1 MKINN
6 IKWFTGSLMTV
17 ALAAGISA
25 CSDDHFDITSDATS
39 KQTIWKTIQ
48 ADERLS
54 EFADI
59 LQNVYY
65 SKNEQKTTPETYAD
79 LLNNAQ
85 TFTVWAPTNGSFN
98 YNYYKGLIESGIRDS
113 IYKVE
118 QELLRNN
125 MTRYSRSAI
134 GTGSA
139 KVNLLNNKSA
149 WLNFDEG
156 TFQGIAM
163 TEPNVRVSNGALH
176 ILAQPTKYLPNLY
189 EYLDTRDDLSG
200 MNEFIKKYQKTEF
213 DEYASTQGPT
223 IDGKI
228 TWVDSVTTTSND
240 YTSYYLR
247 AFLER
252 EDSNYA
258 AILLTNDA
266 WDEVLEKTQQY
277 FKRAK
282 SYKQDFHTTSETGG
296 DATYSKETTFTD
308 EELDS
313 LVNFAS
319 KNVIC
324 RELVFNANWQYRN
337 VPIATLDDIKKLD
350 EQGDSLYSTIDRK
363 FKKKGTLTA
372 EDRAM
377 RAIEIDS
384 YADMFGNVEPVT
396 LSNGYAYIVDKFP
409 YPYTIYAPTLDQLN
423 LEYAD
428 TKTINENRSGFTS
441 LTYINPT
448 VTIGEEEIQPDS
460 TFKYRIYKAVNKS
473 SSSNPKVDF
482 MLSSVQSCKYDIY
495 VVVNYNTDLE
505 KPNKFSVSISYDKMA
520 DDKQSKRVKNEK
532 FKNPSEDA
540 VDAQGDSLYNT
551 NNFVNRGVHFN
562 AYGNVDYTDTI
573 CVAKDFEFPVCY
585 DGLGDNAYPVIE
597 IESKPKSTEKEYCRE
612 LWINSIIMKP
622 KEW

>member
-25 CSDDHFDITSDATS
+25 CSDEHFDITSDATS

-48 ADERLS
+48 TDERLS
-54 EFADI
+54 HFADI
-59 LQNVYY
+59 LQSVYY

-85 TFTVWAPTNGSFN
+85 TFTVWAPINGSFD

-134 GTGSA
+134 GNGSV

-189 EYLDTRDDLSG
+189 EYLGTRDDLSG

-266 WDEVLEKTQQY
+266 WDTVLEKTRQY
-277 FKRAK
+277 FKMK
-282 SYKQDFHTTSETGG
+282 NTYKQDFHTTSETGG

-313 LVNFAS
+313 LLNFVS

-324 RELVFNANWQYRN
+324 RELVFNNWQYRN
-337 VPIATLDDIKKLD
+337 VPISTLDDIKKLD
-350 EQGDSLYSTIDRK
+350 EQGDSLYSTIGRK

-409 YPYTIYAPTLDQLN
+409 YPYTIYAPTLDQLY

-441 LTYINPT
+441 LTYINPI

-495 VVVNYNTDLE
+495 VVLNYNTDLE
-505 KPNKFSVSISYDKMA
+505 KPNKFTVSISYDTA
-520 DDKQSKRVKNEK
+520 QKRVKNEK

-540 VDAQGDSLYNT
+540 VDVQGASLYNT

>member
-25 CSDDHFDITSDATS
+25 CSDDHFDITSDAAG
-39 KQTIWKTIQ
+39 KQTIWETIQ

-54 EFADI
+54 DFADI

-85 TFTVWAPTNGSFN
+85 TFTVWAPVNGSFD
-98 YNYYKGLIESGIRDS
+98 YNYYRGLLESGIRDS

-134 GTGSA
+134 GNGSV

-176 ILAQPTKYLPNLY
+176 ILAKPTKYLPNLY
-189 EYLDTRDDLSG
+189 EYMGTRDALSG
-200 MNEFIKKYQKTEF
+200 MNEFIKKYQKTDF

-240 YTSYYLR
+240 YTNYYLR
-247 AFLER
+247 AFMER

-266 WDEVLEKTQQY
+266 WNAVLAKTRQY
-277 FKRAK
+277 YKMK
-282 SYKQDFHTTSETGG
+282 KTYKQDFHTTSETGG

-313 LVNFAS
+313 LLNFVS

-324 RELVFNANWQYRN
+324 RDLVFNANWQYRN
-337 VPIATLDDIKKLD
+337 VPISTLDDIKKLD
-350 EQGDSLYSTIDRK
+350 EQGDSLYSTIGRK

-372 EDRAM
+372 DDHAM
-377 RAIEIDS
+377 STIGIDS

-448 VTIGEEEIQPDS
+448 ITIGEGEVQPDS

-495 VVVNYNTDLE
+495 VVLNYNTDLE
-505 KPNKFSVSISYDKMA
+505 KPNKFTVSISYDTE
-520 DDKQSKRVKNEK
+520 QKRIKNEK

-540 VDAQGDSLYNT
+540 VDAQGASLYNT

-573 CVAKDFEFPVCY
+573 CVAKDFEFPICY
-585 DGLGDNAYPVIE
+585 DGLGLGDNAYPVIE

-612 LWINSIIMKP
+612 LWINSIILKP